1 MRSATPKNALPA
13 HVPGVMNRDER
24 PVEDHVPI
32 PTGSANAHSRL
43 ARWAVGLSTV
53 FAAAVVATI
62 MTFAVGYAVG
72 GQTAIEDNWVAVLGL
87 TMAFVGLLAS
97 LAGLVLAIVA
107 KTRRERWTL
116 LWAPL
121 CAFPVVVAFLVLG
134 EAFWWE

>member
-1 MRSATPKNALPA
+1 MSKL
-13 HVPGVMNRDER
+13 
-24 PVEDHVPI
+24 
-32 PTGSANAHSRL
+32 
-43 ARWAVGLSTV
+43 
-53 FAAAVVATI
+53 FAAAVVATM

-72 GQTAIEDNWVAVLGL
+72 GQRAIEDNWVAVLGL
-87 TMAFVGLLAS
+87 TIAFVGLLAS
-97 LAGLVLAIVA
+97 LAGFVLAILA